1 MKSFFSISGNVESSP
16 LHLGTSLLVAT
27 ASMLY
32 INATVGAMGG
42 IPLWVG
48 MMVVF
53 YVIRGIVIAGNRM
66 THHLAFCSK
75 QEVRRMMAAYGI
87 AFFAIWAV
95 MKILLTLAQMLGWGS
110 VSGMTAKECFDS
122 IYGSTLVERW
132 AYVFAAIL
140 VISFVMSLFPLVVI
154 RKKELWT
161 TYLIIDGIAFWG
173 ISRLVIRIC
182 DIWIQKPDRQ
192 KIHNVMDAL
201 FMCVTPHKWQAGLF
215 LGGAVILLLMITGMV
230 YVIANHCYG
239 PKPGNIIRIPE
250 YFQTENPKE
259 REKIQKEKR
268 KTLILV
274 IVAAVVLVLAVAVF
288 VLFLIAGRM
297 QEEPSYHKVA
307 ECLTEDRSFGPVV
320 YNDQVYIPV
329 HRSLDYHENEEP
341 KGYFAYKGENVD
353 SRFYQL
359 SIANMLYT
367 GENGELPDYLEMY
380 GADMNSYERADK
392 VEKDTEWKND
402 SIFVLWDEEWLDE
415 TAYSRDRTGYSICEK
430 GIVEMLENEFG
441 EVTYR
446 PEDFDD
452 YDAYFTISGYQDP
465 KEAFGDEVNCGE
477 WIGCILV
484 KDNHFYYGNYDNAIT
499 GVTLQE
505 LLKVLGGNEMQQET
519 QS

>member
-16 LHLGTSLLVAT
+16 LHMGVSLLTAT

-48 MMVVF
+48 VMAVF
-53 YVIRGIVIAGNRM
+53 YVIRGIVLAGNRM
-66 THHLAFCSK
+66 THHLAFSSK
-75 QEVRRMMAAYGI
+75 QEVRRMMAAYGA
-87 AFFAIWAV
+87 AFFCIWAV

-110 VSGMTAKECFDS
+110 VDGMTAKECFDS

-132 AYVFAAIL
+132 AYVFAAFL
-140 VISFVMSLFPLVVI
+140 VISFVMSLFPLIII
-154 RKKELWT
+154 RKREIWAA
-161 TYLIIDGIAFWG
+161 YLIADGILFWCV
-173 ISRLVIRIC
+173 SQLVIRIC
-182 DIWIQKPDRQ
+182 DIWIQKADRQ
-192 KIHNVMDAL
+192 KIHSVMDAL
-201 FMCVTPHKWQAGLF
+201 FLCVTPHKWQAGLF
-215 LGGAVILLLMITGMV
+215 LGGAVCFLLLIMGMV
-230 YVIANHCYG
+230 YEIGIHCYG
-239 PKPGNIIRIPE
+239 PKPGNVIRIPE

-268 KTLILV
+268 KTLVLV
-274 IVAAVVLVLAVAVF
+274 IVAAVVLVIAVAAL
-288 VLFLIAGRM
+288 VLFLIAGRRR
-297 QEEPSYHKVA
+297 EEPSYHKVA

-320 YNDQVYIPV
+320 YRNQVYIPV
-329 HRSLDYHENEEP
+329 YRSLEYHENGEP
-341 KGYFAYKGENVD
+341 EGYFAYKGENVD

-359 SIANMLYT
+359 SIANMVYT
-367 GENGELPDYLEMY
+367 DQTGNMPEYLEMY

-392 VEKDTEWKND
+392 VESDMEWKKD
-402 SIFVLWDEEWLDE
+402 SVFVLWDEEWLDE

-430 GIVEMLENEFG
+430 GIIEMLENQFG

-446 PEDFDD
+446 PEDFED

-465 KEAFGDEVNCGE
+465 KKAFGDEVNCGE
-477 WIGCILV
+477 WVGCILV